1 MTSSK
6 PTKVGSFHSQEK
18 EKKMAI
24 EKKTSGWIR
33 CNSDPCTK
41 EWISV
46 EEIFRWAKEYPEDTF
61 EDFLADIDY
70 KRYLQYESE

>member
-1 MTSSK
+1 
-6 PTKVGSFHSQEK
+6 
-18 EKKMAI
+18 MAI

-46 EEIFRWAKEYPEDTF
+46 EEIFRWVKDNPENAF

-70 KRYLQYESE
+70 KRYL